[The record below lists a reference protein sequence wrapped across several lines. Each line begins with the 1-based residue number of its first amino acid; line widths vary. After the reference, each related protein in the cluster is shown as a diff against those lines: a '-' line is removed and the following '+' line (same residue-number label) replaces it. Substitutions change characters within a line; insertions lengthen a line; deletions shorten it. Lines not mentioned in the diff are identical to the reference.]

1 MEANCFTIFFV
12 NITKILLLQNYV
24 CIIITKNIYNIF
36 CHTLTWISQPRV
48 YMYSTILKPP
58 PTSLPTPSLWVG
70 CPRAPALSSLLHHW
84 TCMGHLF
91 CIWQYICFNAILSH
105 PLFYSFFLKIFFKDF
120 VFWIGTVLTSL
131 LNFLQYC
138 FCFTMCFFG
147 CEICGILAPQ
157 PGIEPVPPALEG
169 RFLTT
174 RPPWKSFYFRWYH
187 FHWSGFK
194 LADLSSVISILMLN
208 PFDNTLISDIACS
221 RLYLIFFIVFTFLL
235 RCPNIHTLW
244 EYFPL
249 HPWA

>member
-1 MEANCFTIFFV
+1 MLYNIFCKYYK
-12 NITKILLLQNYV
+12 N
-24 CIIITKNIYNIF
+24 IIITKLCLYYYYKKYLQYFLPYID
-36 CHTLTWISQPRV
+36 
-48 YMYSTILKPP
+48 MDKPATGVHVFHHPETSSHLP
-58 PTSLPTPSLWVG
+58 PHPIPLG

-84 TCMGHLF
+84 TCMSHLF

-105 PLFYSFFLKIFFKDF
+105 PLFYSFFLKNFFKDF